1 MTVCAPD
8 LRARSPWPARQPVT
22 NWATLSP
29 ADEVEIRRNGCAVAA
44 GCIDMRAPDGS
55 VIWLIQDGGRGR
67 ALFLQND
74 GVMVFRRAR
83 RTITGPGGTRIP
95 GRDGQTRWARRS

>member
-8 LRARSPWPARQPVT
+8 LQARSTWLPREPVA
-22 NWATLSP
+22 NWATLSA
-29 ADEVEIRRNGCAVAA
+29 ADEVEILRNGRAVAS
-44 GCIDMRAPDGS
+44 GRVDMRAPDGS

-67 ALFLQND
+67 ALFLQSD

-83 RTITGPGGTRIP
+83 THVAGRTRIP
-95 GRDGQTRWARRS
+95 GQPRRP

>member
-8 LRARSPWPARQPVT
+8 FRARSTWPPREPIA

-29 ADEVEIRRNGCAVAA
+29 ADEVEILRSGRAVAS
-44 GCIDMRAPDGS
+44 GRVDMRAPDGS

-67 ALFLQND
+67 ALFLQSD

-83 RTITGPGGTRIP
+83 THIAGRSRIP
-95 GRDGQTRWARRS
+95 GQARRP

>member
-8 LRARSPWPARQPVT
+8 LRAPSPWPPREPVA
-22 NWATLSP
+22 NWATLSS
-29 ADEVEIRRNGCAVAA
+29 ADEVEIRRNGRAVAA

-74 GVMVFRRAR
+74 GVMVFRRTR
-83 RTITGPGGTRIP
+83 RTTAGTGRTRIP
-95 GRDGQTRWARRS
+95 GRSGQTRRH

>member
-8 LRARSPWPARQPVT
+8 LRARSPWPAREPVA

-29 ADEVEIRRNGCAVAA
+29 ADEVEIRRNGRAVAS
-44 GCIDMRAPDGS
+44 GRVDMRAPDGS
-55 VIWLIQDGGRGR
+55 VIWLIQDAGRGR
-67 ALFLQND
+67 ALFLHSD

-83 RTITGPGGTRIP
+83 RHTAGPGRTRVP
-95 GRDGQTRWARRS
+95 GEAGQARRP

>member
-1 MTVCAPD
+1 LPT
-8 LRARSPWPARQPVT
+8 REPVA

-29 ADEVEIRRNGCAVAA
+29 ADQVEIRRNGRPVAS
-44 GCIDMRAPDGS
+44 GCIDMRALDGS

-67 ALFLQND
+67 ALFLHDD

-83 RTITGPGGTRIP
+83 RTIAGTGLTPIP
-95 GRDGQTRWARRS
+95 GRDGQTRRARRS